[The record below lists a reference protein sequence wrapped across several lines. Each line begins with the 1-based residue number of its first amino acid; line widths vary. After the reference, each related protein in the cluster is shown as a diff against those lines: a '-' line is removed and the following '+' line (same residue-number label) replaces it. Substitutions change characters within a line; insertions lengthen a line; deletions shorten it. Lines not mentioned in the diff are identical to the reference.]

1 MNAEEKGIKKPFS
14 IVYPSDEK
22 GVFTVSKSSN
32 TGVTGLDV
40 APKEETTAYFDQYSG
55 KLLDK
60 VDYDDYGIIG
70 KWFSFGIPLHEGH
83 LFGTANK
90 IINLLVCLAF
100 ISGISFGFLSW
111 MKRKKS
117 NSFSAPIRTSN
128 QVPIGLIVFLVILGI
143 AMPLFGLSLIPV
155 AIIEFFLWKRHK
167 KLNTV

>member
-1 MNAEEKGIKKPFS
+1 MLKKRHKKPFS

-167 KLNTV
+167 S